1 MRREMLTLVIYDI
14 TDDAL
19 RLKVAKFLRSRGL
32 KRIQKSAFIGP
43 LTSSERADLIAGLRR
58 LVRGHDKVN
67 IQVYPLTEA
76 SYRRRVVI
84 GVELSYDDEVVVT

>member
-1 MRREMLTLVIYDI
+1 MHVLVIYDI
-14 TDDAL
+14 TDD
-19 RLKVAKFLRSRGL
+19 KLRSRVADFLKSKGL
-32 KRIQKSAFIGP
+32 TRVQKSAFIGP